1 VDSGGGNQR
10 TATFSNFLGLPAIPA
25 RAGHLLSGTLPLHRI
40 LPRKFGS
47 VADLKMVRPWMG
59 WNMMEPTGQSS
70 SLWNLHHSHEIVVYI
85 DMKFML
91 FDQKFYSFHEKLW

>member
-1 VDSGGGNQR
+1 
-10 TATFSNFLGLPAIPA
+10 
-25 RAGHLLSGTLPLHRI
+25 
-40 LPRKFGS
+40 
-47 VADLKMVRPWMG
+47 
-59 WNMMEPTGQSS
+59 MEPTGQSS